1 MNFRDHIEKIGAY
14 LIIGVGSII
23 ALPIFLLYFLIKL
36 LITPYDYIKYK
47 NSLYQKDFPKKYTW
61 LSTPHMDNEAY
72 TAIKENGLPVE
83 YIKWRDDYDQSGY
96 FIYKN
101 SLLVFDEPLFFDKKK
116 GIYLCWIR
124 DDEEEE
130 QPETEEEN
138 VDEDNTDDCL
148 TVEETIKHIL
158 WEFHNN
164 VSGYMCNRVVF
175 FYKQEKV
182 EEHYEKGGL
191 EKMLALDDFV
201 VYKKGQLAK
210 AIQNFIENNSL

>member
-1 MNFRDHIEKIGAY
+1 VKFRDYIEKIGAY
-14 LIIGVGSII
+14 LIIGVCCAI
-23 ALPIFLLYFLIKL
+23 ALPILLLYFLFKL

-47 NSLYQKDFPKKYTW
+47 NSLYQKDYPKRYTW
-61 LSTPHMDNEAY
+61 LSTPHIDNEAY

-83 YIKWRDDYDQSGY
+83 YIKWRDDYDMSGY

-101 SLLVFDEPLFFDKKK
+101 SLLVFNEPLFFDKKK
-116 GIYLCWIR
+116 GIYLCWIH

-130 QPETEEEN
+130 QPEIEEEN
-138 VDEDNTDDCL
+138 ADEDNTDDCL

-158 WEFHNN
+158 EEFHNN

-175 FYKQEKV
+175 FYKQENV
-182 EEHYEKGGL
+182 EGNYEEGGL

-201 VYKKGQLAK
+201 VYENGELAK
-210 AIQNFIENNSL
+210 AIREYIESNS